1 MKTIGRIFV
10 TGLLTLL
17 PILATVYLVSWS
29 FASAEQLVG
38 AEVRQLLPDD
48 YYVTGMGL
56 AVACLVIFLVGLLM
70 HTRPMRQLTGRAER
84 VLLAIPVVRSIYAAL
99 RDFTALV
106 VASGEGA
113 PMQVVTVELPGL
125 GMRLLGFVARSD
137 LADLPEGIGRAD
149 EIAVYLPMS
158 YMIGGYTV
166 FLPRRAVTPVA
177 MSREEAMKFALTAG
191 IRSGVTRQTTQ

>member
-29 FASAEQLVG
+29 FAAAERLVG
-38 AEVRQLLPDD
+38 AEVRRLLPDA

-56 AVACLVIFLVGLLM
+56 AVVCLVIFMVGLLM

-106 VASGEGA
+106 VASGGEA
-113 PMQVVTVELPGL
+113 TMQVVTVELPGFD
-125 GMRLLGFVARSD
+125 MRLLGFVARSD

-191 IRSGVTRQTTQ
+191 IRSNVTQQH